1 MAGRAKIRPS
11 TIALYFMTAQKYDFR
26 QFQEELAKLE
36 RKIEPQAPAKPLGKK
51 AAAVQR
57 LARAREEFLAL
68 RQRHQLSVADVVAF
82 FPEEE
87 GIAYLQQLIAAAQV
101 KPRRTRK
108 A

>member
-1 MAGRAKIRPS
+1 MPS
-11 TIALYFMTAQKYDFR
+11 STYDFR

-36 RKIEPQAPAKPLGKK
+36 GNMEKPQPPKPPVAKAAAAKPLGKK
-51 AAAVQR
+51 AAAAQR
-57 LARAREEFLAL
+57 LEAARREFLAL
-68 RQRHQLSVADVVAF
+68 RQRHELTVDEVVAF

-87 GIAYLQQLIAAAQV
+87 GIGYLQQLIIEQA